1 MIEIM
6 QHSLREPMPSL
17 TIRLV
22 LQTRRHI
29 IQRLLSQLDILPTYG
44 LSLEGV
50 TTIVASAFSLYSPGP
65 LRDYFNGLCLVRCIL
80 DLLTTRFLTAEIRV
94 VG

>member
-17 TIRLV
+17 TIRFV
-22 LQTRRHI
+22 LKTRSHI
-29 IQRLLSQLDILPTYG
+29 IQGLLSQLDILPTYG

-50 TTIVASAFSLYSPGP
+50 TTIVASAFPLYSLGS